1 MRVIA
6 AAETDAGICKPI
18 NQDGYCIKIAQTPAG
33 QVALAAVCDGMG
45 GRAGVFRMVRS
56 DVAGAASGAGL
67 DACLRDVESHDP
79 RRRRAAP

>member
-45 GRAGVFRMVRS
+45 G
-56 DVAGAASGAGL
+56 L
-67 DACLRDVESHDP
+67 
-79 RRRRAAP
+79 